1 MSLEKQIVHPFKD
14 GSFAL
19 ECAFCEGGGVYP
31 GTIYRDDIETELCP
45 VCQGKGINTF
55 KTSPENV
62 TKCRYCGGNGRAWNS
77 NGYFA
82 GDICQV
88 CHGTGIVT
96 LEQTQESLLE
106 EVLLW
111 QLIHPEIT
119 EVARS
124 RFESGHYADSVEA
137 AFKKINAIVKEI
149 VKLDT
154 GEELD
159 GAALMNRAF
168 SLRQPIICIGDL
180 STESGRNIQKGY
192 MQIFA
197 GSMTGIRNPKAHDNL
212 EVDRLRAIH
221 FLCLASL
228 LMSKLD
234 ERT

>member
-1 MSLEKQIVHPFKD
+1 MSLEKQIVHTLKD
-14 GSFAL
+14 GSFTL
-19 ECAFCEGGGVYP
+19 ECAFCEGRGVYP
-31 GTIYRDDIETELCP
+31 DTIYSNDIETEPCP

-55 KTSPENV
+55 KTSPENIAE
-62 TKCRYCGGNGRAWNS
+62 CRYCGGNGKAWNS

-88 CHGTGIVT
+88 CHRTGMVT

-106 EVLLW
+106 EALLW
-111 QLIHPEIT
+111 QLIHPEIA

-168 SLRQPIICIGDL
+168 SLRQPIICISDL
-180 STESGRNIQKGY
+180 STESGKNIQKGY

-212 EVDRLRAIH
+212 GIDRLRAVH
-221 FLCLASL
+221 FLHLASL